1 MMTRTLLALGLST
14 LALTACGSKD
24 AGNSAGSATAS
35 VEAPASPVAPVAA
48 PAGGDWTQTVSKT
61 ADGGFRMGNPD
72 APVKLVEY
80 GALSCSHCA
89 VFEKE
94 GLPELKSQFIAPGKV
109 SYEFRNYMLNV
120 LDVPAALLTRC
131 RGAEPYFQL
140 SQQMFENQMMLF
152 DAVKGM
158 TEAEQTQMQAMPPQ
172 TQFLAWGKKL
182 GLIDFFRARGIPEAA
197 ATKCLTDTAAVDE
210 LGKMSARATSEY
222 NLQGTPTFLIA
233 NKPVPNVADWAALKP
248 VLAKAV
254 GA

>member
-1 MMTRTLLALGLST
+1 MMTRTLFALGLST

-24 AGNSAGSATAS
+24 DAGGNATAA

-48 PAGGDWTQTVSKT
+48 PAGGDWTQT
-61 ADGGFRMGNPD
+61 GGFRMGNPD

-248 VLAKAV
+248 VLTKAV

>member
-1 MMTRTLLALGLST
+1 MTRTLLALGLST

>member
-1 MMTRTLLALGLST
+1 MMTRTLLALGLSA
-14 LALTACGSKD
+14 LALAACGKAD
-24 AGNSAGSATAS
+24 TAADGGNATAAAT
-35 VEAPASPVAPVAA
+35 APGTAAPTAAA
-48 PAGGDWTQTVSKT
+48 PAGGDWTQAVTKT

-94 GLPELKSQFIAPGKV
+94 GLPELKAQFIAPGKV

-140 SQQMFENQMMLF
+140 SEQMFANQMMLF

-158 TEAEQTQMQAMPPQ
+158 TEAEQAQLQAMPPE

-182 GLIDFFRARGIPEAA
+182 GLIDFFRVRGVPEAQ
-197 ATKCLTDTAAVDE
+197 ATACLTDKAAVEE

-222 NLQGTPTFLIA
+222 ELQGTPTFLIA

-248 VLAKAV
+248 VLTKAV

>member
-24 AGNSAGSATAS
+24 AGNSAGNATAS
-35 VEAPASPVAPVAA
+35 VEAPATPVAPVAA

-61 ADGGFRMGNPD
+61 PDGGFRMGNPD

-94 GLPELKSQFIAPGKV
+94 GLPELKAQFIAPGKV

-210 LGKMSARATSEY
+210 LGKMSARATSEF

-248 VLAKAV
+248 VLTKAV